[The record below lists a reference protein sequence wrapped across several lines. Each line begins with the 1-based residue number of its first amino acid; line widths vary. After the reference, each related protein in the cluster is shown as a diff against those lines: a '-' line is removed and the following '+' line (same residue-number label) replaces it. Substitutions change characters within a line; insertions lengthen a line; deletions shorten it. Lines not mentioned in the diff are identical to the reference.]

1 MRGMQAG
8 TGRPIDGLAHLRQSV
23 ADILTTPVG
32 SRIKRRQYGSHL
44 FDLIDQPFNGVTRM
58 RLFGAVATALARW
71 EPRLKLT
78 GLRLTADATPGAFV
92 LHLQGIRT
100 DLPERSAL
108 TALDLNLRLGGA
120 AGLSLR

>member
-8 TGRPIDGLAHLRQSV
+8 TGRPIDGLAHLRQSIV
-23 ADILTTPVG
+23 DILTTPVG

-78 GLRLTADATPGAFV
+78 GLKLTAGDVAGAFV
-92 LHLQGIRT
+92 LRLEGVRT

-108 TALDLNLRLGGA
+108 TALDLNLQLGGG